1 MECGEFGMQQP
12 SRIAAKDVFEK
23 ALAYTKADEF
33 RRVGLYPYFTE
44 FSGAVDSGE
53 AEVMMGERRVLMF
66 GSNNYLGLTTRPEV
80 KEAAIEAVR
89 QYGTGCSGSRM
100 LNGTMD
106 LHVRLEEALARFM
119 KREAALAFG
128 TGFQTN
134 VGALSTI
141 AQKGD
146 VIVADRNIHASLLDG
161 CLVSFARTTRYRH
174 NDMRDLEKVL
184 QSLQSDEGRLI
195 VVDGVFSMEGDTANL
210 PEIVRLARRY
220 DARVYVD
227 EAHGIG
233 VLGSD
238 GRGAAEHF
246 QVENDVD
253 IVMGTFS
260 KSFAS
265 IGGFIASRREVI
277 EFIKHHGRSFVY
289 SASLAPANAAAV
301 LKAIEIIQR
310 EPDLR
315 VRLLATSTKL
325 KRELVGMG
333 YKLIEQDERFKGVTP
348 IIPVV
353 VDDEVLVCRFFWEL
367 MGEGIYTNPVLAPA
381 VAHSLVRIS
390 CMATHTDE
398 HVERLLEAMYRIGKK
413 MEIIH

>member
-1 MECGEFGMQQP
+1 MQQP

-23 ALAYTKADEF
+23 AIGYTKADEF
-33 RRVGLYPYFTE
+33 RRAGLYPYFTE

-53 AEVMMGERRVLMF
+53 AEVMMGDRRILMF
-66 GSNNYLGLTTRPEV
+66 GSNNYLGLTTNTEV
-80 KEAAIEAVR
+80 KAAAIEAIAR
-89 QYGTGCSGSRM
+89 YGTGCSGSRM

-106 LHVRLEEALARFM
+106 LHVRLEEELARFM
-119 KREAALAFG
+119 GRESALVFG

-134 VGALSTI
+134 LGALSTI

-146 VIVADRNIHASLLDG
+146 VIIADRNIHASLLDG
-161 CLVSFARTTRYRH
+161 CLASFARTTRFRH
-174 NDMRDLEKVL
+174 NDMADLEKVL
-184 QSLQSDEGRLI
+184 QSLQPDEGRLI

-210 PEIVRLARRY
+210 PEIVRLARKY
-220 DARVYVD
+220 DARLYVD

-233 VLGSD
+233 VLGRN
-238 GRGAAEHF
+238 GRGAVEHYG
-246 QVENDVD
+246 VESDVD

-265 IGGFIASRREVI
+265 IGGFIAARREVI
-277 EFIKHHGRSFVY
+277 EFIKHHSRSFVY

-301 LKAIEIIQR
+301 LKAIEIIER
-310 EPDLR
+310 EPELR
-315 VRLLATSTKL
+315 EQLLQTSARLR
-325 KRELVGMG
+325 RELVAMG
-333 YKLIEQDERFKGVTP
+333 YRLIEANTGFEGITP

-381 VAHSLVRIS
+381 VAHSLLRIS
-390 CMATHTDE
+390 CMATHRDE
-398 HVERLLEAMYRIGKK
+398 HAERLLEAMHRIGKK
-413 MEIIH
+413 LEIIN

>member
-1 MECGEFGMQQP
+1 MQQP

-23 ALAYTKADEF
+23 ALSYTKADEF

-44 FSGAVDSGE
+44 FSGAIDTGE
-53 AEVMMGERRVLMF
+53 AEVMMGDRRVLMF

-80 KEAAIEAVR
+80 KAAAIEAVQ

-106 LHVRLEEALARFM
+106 LHVRLEATLARFM
-119 KREAALAFG
+119 KRESALAFG

-134 VGALSTI
+134 FGALATI

-146 VIVADRNIHASLLDG
+146 VIIADRNIHASLLDG
-161 CLVSFARTTRYRH
+161 CLASFARTMRYRH

-184 QSLQSDEGRLI
+184 ESLPPDEGRLI

-210 PEIVRLARRY
+210 PEIVRLAQTY
-220 DARVYVD
+220 GARVYVD

-233 VLGSD
+233 VLGAH
-238 GRGAAEHF
+238 GRGAVEHYG
-246 QVENDVD
+246 VESNVDV
-253 IVMGTFS
+253 VMGTFS

-265 IGGFIASRREVI
+265 IGGFIAARREVI
-277 EFIKHHGRSFVY
+277 EFIKHHSRAFVY
-289 SASLAPANAAAV
+289 SASLSPANAAAV
-301 LKAIEIIQR
+301 LKAIEIIER
-310 EPDLR
+310 EPELR
-315 VRLLATSTKL
+315 TRLLATSAKL
-325 KRELVGMG
+325 KRELRAMG
-333 YKLIEQDERFKGVTP
+333 YKLLEPHESFNGMTP

-367 MGEGIYTNPVLAPA
+367 MSEGIYTNPVLAPA

-390 CMATHTDE
+390 CMATHTEE
-398 HVERLLEAMYRIGKK
+398 HLERLLEAMYRIGRK
-413 MEIIH
+413 MEIIQ

>member
-1 MECGEFGMQQP
+1 MQQP

-23 ALAYTKADEF
+23 ALSYTKADEF

-44 FSGAVDSGE
+44 FSGAVDTGE
-53 AEVMMGERRVLMF
+53 AEVMMGDRRVLMF
-66 GSNNYLGLTTRPEV
+66 GSNNYLGLTTRTEV
-80 KEAAIEAVR
+80 KAAAIEAVR

-119 KREAALAFG
+119 KRETALAFG

-134 VGALSTI
+134 LGALSTI

-146 VIVADRNIHASLLDG
+146 VIIADRNIHASLLDG
-161 CLVSFARTTRYRH
+161 CLASFARTMRYRH
-174 NDMRDLEKVL
+174 NDMRDLAKVL
-184 QSLQSDEGRLI
+184 ESLPPDEGRLI

-210 PEIVRLARRY
+210 PEIVRLARQHG
-220 DARVYVD
+220 ARVYVD

-233 VLGSD
+233 VLGAT
-238 GRGAAEHF
+238 GRGAAEHYG
-246 QVENDVD
+246 VEDDVD
-253 IVMGTFS
+253 VVMGTFS

-265 IGGFIASRREVI
+265 IGGFIAARREVI
-277 EFIKHHGRSFVY
+277 EFIKHHSRAFVY

-301 LKAIEIIQR
+301 LKAIEIIEG
-310 EPDLR
+310 EPELR
-315 VRLLATSTKL
+315 ARLLDTSAKL
-325 KRELVGMG
+325 KRELKAMG
-333 YKLIEQDERFKGVTP
+333 YRLLEPHESFMGVTP

-367 MGEGIYTNPVLAPA
+367 MSEGIYTNPVLAPA

-390 CMATHTDE
+390 CMATHNDE
-398 HVERLLEAMYRIGKK
+398 HVDRLLEAMHRIGRK
-413 MEIIH
+413 MEIIS

>member
-1 MECGEFGMQQP
+1 MQQP
-12 SRIAAKDVFEK
+12 SRIVAKDVFEK
-23 ALAYTKADEF
+23 AINYTKADEF
-33 RRVGLYPYFTE
+33 RRAGLYPYFTE

-53 AEVMMGERRVLMF
+53 AEVMMGDRRILMF

-80 KEAAIEAVR
+80 KAAAIDAVTR
-89 QYGTGCSGSRM
+89 YGTGCSGSRM

-106 LHVRLEEALARFM
+106 LHVRLENTLARFM
-119 KREAALAFG
+119 NREAAMVFG

-134 VGALSTI
+134 LGALSTI

-146 VIVADRNIHASLLDG
+146 VIIADRNIHASLLDG
-161 CLVSFARTTRYRH
+161 CLASFARTTRFRH
-174 NDMRDLEKVL
+174 NDMADLEKVL
-184 QSLQSDEGRLI
+184 QSLLPDEGRLV

-220 DARVYVD
+220 GARVYVD

-233 VLGSD
+233 VLGAH
-238 GRGAAEHF
+238 GRGAVEHYG
-246 QVENDVD
+246 VESEVDV
-253 IVMGTFS
+253 VMGTFS

-265 IGGFIASRREVI
+265 IGGFVASRRDVI
-277 EFIKHHGRSFVY
+277 EFIKHHSRAFVY

-301 LKAIEIIQR
+301 LKAVEIIER
-310 EPDLR
+310 EPELR
-315 VRLLATSTKL
+315 EQLLRTSARLR
-325 KRELVGMG
+325 RELAALGFR
-333 YKLIEQDERFKGVTP
+333 LIDANAEFGGITP
-348 IIPVV
+348 ILPVV

-367 MGEGIYTNPVLAPA
+367 LGEGIYTNPVLAPA

-398 HVERLLEAMYRIGKK
+398 HADRLLEAMHRIGKK
-413 MEIIH
+413 LEIIS